1 MRSAAA
7 MEMKSSSSPPP
18 SLPDFLQ
25 RAVKALAP
33 PILGAC
39 LAVGMPLIAP
49 AELSPE
55 QKLVRPLPPLI
66 SWTGG
71 LPPSLIRSSSFFSSV
86 SPNSLEVQ
94 QCSEGVLICG
104 VAQTAQAWTT
114 VDASYVDRTF
124 NNQVHLRPRRTRCLP
139 NACSWPT
146 FVRGS

>member
-1 MRSAAA
+1 

-55 QKLVRPLPPLI
+55 QKLVCPLPAPDLLDWRAPAFNDKVLFLI
-66 SWTGG
+66 FET
-71 LPPSLIRSSSFFSSV
+71 V
-86 SPNSLEVQ
+86 S
-94 QCSEGVLICG
+94 
-104 VAQTAQAWTT
+104 
-114 VDASYVDRTF
+114 
-124 NNQVHLRPRRTRCLP
+124 
-139 NACSWPT
+139 
-146 FVRGS
+146 